1 MEQKNKFGNSCA
13 LLATLL
19 LFGCA
24 TADEKYFL
32 DTDTKANVYVAPG
45 KSSVQKVA
53 IMPFKAPTE
62 LIGSSVSDLF
72 VTEMLRAGKY
82 TLVERSQMTQVLKES
97 EVAMAGLSASG
108 AVEVGNMVGA
118 EAVLIGTVDEYDNVP
133 YRGDTYPTVGLS
145 ARLIDC
151 KSGKVIWSVDYA
163 GRAESRRTT
172 LSEQARTVIHG
183 MSAALYK
190 KWRDQE

>member
-1 MEQKNKFGNSCA
+1 MERFIKTGNAGLA
-13 LLATLL
+13 LLALL
-19 LFGCA
+19 FFGCA

-32 DTDTKANVYVAPG
+32 DTETKANVFVAPG

-82 TLVERSQMTQVLKES
+82 QLVERSQMTQVLKES
-97 EVAMAGLSASG
+97 ELSMAGLSAAS
-108 AVEVGNMVGA
+108 AVEVGAMVGA
-118 EAVLIGTVDEYDNVP
+118 EGVLIGTVDEYDTVP
-133 YRGDTYPTVGLS
+133 YRGDPYASVGIT

-151 KSGKVIWSVDYA
+151 KTGKVVWSVDIA
-163 GRAESRRTT
+163 GRAESRKTT
-172 LSEQARTVIHG
+172 LSGEARELIHD
-183 MSAALYK
+183 MSSALYK
-190 KWRDQE
+190 KWREME